1 MAISGKWL
9 YSELAVQ
16 DRFYCITIHLFYA
29 SKNHE
34 VDLLI
39 RRQSVITASLMSRPF
54 YTAHVQVHVQLIN
67 GRQCDTFHKTES

>member
-16 DRFYCITIHLFYA
+16 DRFYCITLRLFYA
-29 SKNHE
+29 DKNHE

-39 RRQSVITASLMSRPF
+39 CRQSIIMASIMSQPF
-54 YTAHVQVHVQLIN
+54 QTAHVQVHVHLIN
-67 GRQCDTFHKTES
+67 RRQNDTFHN